1 MNKCAI
7 HAENFTISACN
18 SGFIRFYSRWEMFRI
33 YHIVESPL
41 LTQLLV
47 CFFFLEFV
55 FFAMSFSLQ
64 SNSISSFSVFKIRFW
79 RDDNFKVYVSEESAI
94 FLVES
99 KRHNFARMNEN
110 EDEKKNKC
118 LWWRCIQRHLALILL
133 LYFWSKGDILSQAP
147 SHFPSRSFTLTA
159 IICLNS
165 RTNCS
170 KANNLFKPLFSLYEI
185 WSTDCFEFSVETIYA
200 KK

>member
-1 MNKCAI
+1 
-7 HAENFTISACN
+7 
-18 SGFIRFYSRWEMFRI
+18 MFRI

-47 CFFFLEFV
+47 CLFSSWNLFSSRCRLVYKVTQFQVFLFLKLDFDV
-55 FFAMSFSLQ
+55 MI
-64 SNSISSFSVFKIRFW
+64 ISKFMFRKNQLYSWWNLNVITLPGW
-79 RDDNFKVYVSEESAI
+79 M
-94 FLVES
+94 
-99 KRHNFARMNEN
+99 RMKT
-110 EDEKKNKC
+110 KKNNC

-170 KANNLFKPLFSLYEI
+170 KANNLFKPLFPYMKYGRQIVLSFQLKL
-185 WSTDCFEFSVETIYA
+185 STQ
-200 KK
+200 KKINGVSNIIRLSHPMYRYFL

>member
-1 MNKCAI
+1 
-7 HAENFTISACN
+7 
-18 SGFIRFYSRWEMFRI
+18 MFRI

-47 CFFFLEFV
+47 CLFSSWNLFSSRCRLVYKVTQFQVFLFLKLDFDV
-55 FFAMSFSLQ
+55 MI
-64 SNSISSFSVFKIRFW
+64 ISKFMFRKNQLYSWWNLNVITLPGW
-79 RDDNFKVYVSEESAI
+79 M
-94 FLVES
+94 
-99 KRHNFARMNEN
+99 RMKT
-110 EDEKKNKC
+110 KKNNC

-200 KK
+200 KKNKRSEQYNPFEPPNVPILFIEQTIK

>member
-1 MNKCAI
+1 
-7 HAENFTISACN
+7 
-18 SGFIRFYSRWEMFRI
+18 MFRI

-47 CFFFLEFV
+47 CLFSSWNLFSSRCRLVYKVTQFQVFLFLKLDFDV
-55 FFAMSFSLQ
+55 MI
-64 SNSISSFSVFKIRFW
+64 ISKFMFRKNQLYSWWNLNVITLPGW
-79 RDDNFKVYVSEESAI
+79 M
-94 FLVES
+94 
-99 KRHNFARMNEN
+99 RMKT
-110 EDEKKNKC
+110 KKNNC

-170 KANNLFKPLFSLYEI
+170 KANNLFKPLSPYMKYGRQIVLSFQLKL
-185 WSTDCFEFSVETIYA
+185 STQ
-200 KK
+200 KKKINGASNIIRLSHPMYRYFL